1 MNNFNKNGIYFIPLG
16 GADEIGVNLYAYAVD
31 GKLIVVDVGYG
42 FLNDEY
48 PGIDLS
54 LADASFLENYAGD
67 IEGLFITHAHE
78 DHFGAIAH
86 IWPKLKCPV
95 YATDFTLGLIANRLR
110 EYKIEDVPLMSVKD
124 NPVVKLNNFE
134 VEFIPVAHSVPE
146 TSALCIRT
154 RYGNVVHATD
164 WRFDDNAIDFLQT
177 DYKALQKAAA
187 EGVEMLVCDSTNIL
201 VDNKEP
207 SEFEIRSSLR
217 QLIPTLKNTVVVTCF
232 ASNLMRL
239 ESLVLAAVDAGRT
252 PVLVGRSLLSNMKIA
267 KECGYFQNLPNCLD
281 VREAQEIP
289 SDKVLYICTG
299 SQANYRSALTFIV
312 NGESKYVKLGKG
324 DTVIFSSKIIPGNE
338 DKIEAMQ
345 EKLLAAGV
353 EVITTETHL
362 VHTSGHC
369 SRDEIKA
376 MYQLLKPRVVLP
388 VHGDKKFI
396 RAHKRFA
403 EECGIKEV
411 VTAKNGDIILVND
424 GKATLVGTA
433 PTDILG
439 VDRRK
444 VISLKSEVIKRR
456 KQIAYNG
463 SVFISVVF
471 REDWGL
477 EGLKISSKDI
487 WEEKEFEVLRD
498 KIENDV
504 AALLPEQVI
513 AANYNEAKII
523 DFIRVQVRR
532 RINNATDMKP
542 VTFIHFYRI
551 GHGKQVDVTINEAPI
566 TVEYDSEAPV
576 EKSE

>member
-95 YATDFTLGLIANRLR
+95 YATDFTLGLIANRLL

-154 RYGNVVHATD
+154 GYGNVVHATD

-267 KECGYFQNLPNCLD
+267 KECGYFENLPNCLD

-289 SDKVLYICTG
+289 SDKV
-299 SQANYRSALTFIV
+299 
-312 NGESKYVKLGKG
+312 
-324 DTVIFSSKIIPGNE
+324 
-338 DKIEAMQ
+338 
-345 EKLLAAGV
+345 
-353 EVITTETHL
+353 
-362 VHTSGHC
+362 
-369 SRDEIKA
+369 
-376 MYQLLKPRVVLP
+376 
-388 VHGDKKFI
+388 
-396 RAHKRFA
+396 
-403 EECGIKEV
+403 
-411 VTAKNGDIILVND
+411 
-424 GKATLVGTA
+424 
-433 PTDILG
+433 
-439 VDRRK
+439 
-444 VISLKSEVIKRR
+444 
-456 KQIAYNG
+456 
-463 SVFISVVF
+463 
-471 REDWGL
+471 
-477 EGLKISSKDI
+477 
-487 WEEKEFEVLRD
+487 
-498 KIENDV
+498 
-504 AALLPEQVI
+504 
-513 AANYNEAKII
+513 
-523 DFIRVQVRR
+523 
-532 RINNATDMKP
+532 
-542 VTFIHFYRI
+542 
-551 GHGKQVDVTINEAPI
+551 
-566 TVEYDSEAPV
+566 
-576 EKSE
+576 

>member
-1 MNNFNKNGIYFIPLG
+1 MNAFNKNGIYFIPLG
-16 GADEIGVNLYAYAVD
+16 GADEIGMNLYAYAVD

-42 FLNDEY
+42 FLNDDY
-48 PGIDLS
+48 PGLDLS
-54 LADASFLENYAGD
+54 LADASFLENYAED

-86 IWPKLKCPV
+86 IWPKLKCPI
-95 YATDFTLGLIANRLR
+95 YATDFTLGLISNRLR
-110 EYKIEDVPLMSVKD
+110 EYKIEDAPLMSVKE
-124 NPVVKLNNFE
+124 NPIVKLQNFE
-134 VEFIPVAHSVPE
+134 VEFISIAHSVPE

-154 RYGNVVHATD
+154 CYGNVVHATD

-177 DYKALQKAAA
+177 DYKALQKAAS
-187 EGVEMLVCDSTNIL
+187 EGVELLVCDSTNIL
-201 VDNKEP
+201 VEGKEP

-217 QLIPTLKNTVVVTCF
+217 QLIPTLQNTVVVTCF

-239 ESLVLAAVDAGRT
+239 ESLILAAQDAGRT

-267 KECGYFQNLPNCLD
+267 KECGYFKDLPGCLD

-353 EVITTETHL
+353 DVITTETHL

-376 MYQLLKPRVVLP
+376 MYQLLKPSVVLP
-388 VHGDKKFI
+388 VHGD
-396 RAHKRFA
+396 KRFA

-411 VTAKNGDIILVND
+411 VTARNGDIILIND
-424 GKATLVGTA
+424 GKGSLVGTA
-433 PTDILG
+433 PTDVLG

-477 EGLKISSKDI
+477 EGVKISSKDI
-487 WEEKEFEVLRD
+487 WEEKDFEPLRD
-498 KIENDV
+498 KIESEV
-504 AALLPEQVI
+504 AALLPEQVV
-513 AANYNEAKII
+513 ACNYNEAKII
-523 DFIRVQVRR
+523 DFVRVQVRR

-542 VTFIHFYRI
+542 VTFIHFYHI
-551 GHGKQVDVTINEAPI
+551 GHDKQVDVTLNEAPI
-566 TVEYDSEAPV
+566 TIEYDSEAV
-576 EKSE
+576 NEKAD